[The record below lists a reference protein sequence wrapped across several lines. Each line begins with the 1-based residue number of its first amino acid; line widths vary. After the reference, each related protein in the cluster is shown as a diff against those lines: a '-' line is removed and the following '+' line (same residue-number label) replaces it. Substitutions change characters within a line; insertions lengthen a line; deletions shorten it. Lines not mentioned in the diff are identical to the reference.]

1 VLNRDI
7 AGPPKSRQECW
18 QCSAKALWRPK
29 GYPRATQR
37 LPKGH
42 PREQH
47 QSSTGAVPE
56 QYRSPTRDAA
66 VHRARVLLHGPP
78 LSSTHIEHFALACVK
93 PVMDRLRYMVG
104 PLLPALWL
112 LANGYCFADSPS
124 DGVGDRGVDSILA
137 TRQGNRVPIQ
147 GSCSFDQSARCW
159 SRRLWHSGPN
169 GLPPFL
175 AGSDLV
181 LPGLLLVDLPPALS
195 DGPFGL
201 AKSWQFYWRT
211 ALEPRAPSSVS

>member
-1 VLNRDI
+1 MLS
-7 AGPPKSRQECW
+7 KSSLETQGLPE
-18 QCSAKALWRPK
+18 
-29 GYPRATQR
+29 GY
-37 LPKGH
+37 L
-42 PREQH
+42 REQH
-47 QSSTGAVPE
+47 QSNTGAVPE
-56 QYRSPTRDAA
+56 QYRSPTRAAA
-66 VHRARVLLHGPP
+66 VHRARVPSHEPRLPIRR
-78 LSSTHIEHFALACVK
+78 IEHFALACVK
-93 PVMDRLRYMVG
+93 GVMDRLRYMVG

-124 DGVGDRGVDSILA
+124 DGVGERCVDSILA

-181 LPGLLLVDLPPALS
+181 LPYLLQVDHSPALS